1 MKIGSIRSAQKCSKC
16 GALFCKENNFRCP
29 VHDTR
34 ADRFFIYV
42 RWDNQTIRIFS
53 NEHGIILDSLAQT
66 QFLLAKINEQVQ
78 EKSFD
83 PSKFV
88 KQDLKKFFAKNLLAE
103 FLKHKLRNIAPSYRG
118 NYRRMVE
125 EATGFF
131 RSRDVRLIRKLDI
144 VNYADHLRKIQIGGK
159 TLKNYLDLLKVFL
172 NWCHKDLE
180 IIDKIPNFPE
190 AQYQLPQ
197 VRWLSQEDQIKL
209 YLLVPDEDKPII
221 AFMMLHGCRPG
232 EARAL
237 RCGDID
243 LRNQTATIKSTFSG
257 KEIREKRKGKN
268 SKSVIIPIHPECLP
282 FIQQRVKTSLPGAF
296 LFITSKRKAYSVQ
309 KLRKVWDKVRAASG
323 VEGLKLYEATRHSVA
338 SQLVSAG
345 VSLYQVQQILG
356 HSDSRM
362 TERYAHPDLESIR
375 ADLRKLSLKE
385 KVIDLC
391 TGLALEKKL

>member
-1 MKIGSIRSAQKCSKC
+1 MC
-16 GALFCKENNFRCP
+16 GGPFVEQPRKGLECP
-29 VHDTR
+29 EHKTHPH
-34 ADRFFIYV
+34 RFFIDLWWKGQQKIYSDGNDQV
-42 RWDNQTIRIFS
+42 LSSWDQAYLCLSF
-53 NEHGIILDSLAQT
+53 
-66 QFLLAKINEQVQ
+66 INKEIKQ
-78 EKSFD
+78 EIFD
-83 PSKFV
+83 PSKY
-88 KQDLKKFFAKNLLAE
+88 LKRDKSKFWTSNLLSQFWDFKFPE
-103 FLKHKLRNIAPSYRG
+103 IAPSYRN
-118 NYRRMVE
+118 NYRVMI
-125 EATGFF
+125 EAAKAFF
-131 RSRDVRLIRKLDI
+131 KNQDVREIREMELNFYKR
-144 VNYADHLRKIQIGGK
+144 HLENEGKRKK
-159 TLKNYLDLLKVFL
+159 
-172 NWCHKDLE
+172 
-180 IIDKIPNFPE
+180 
-190 AQYQLPQ
+190 LPQ

-237 RCGDID
+237 RCGDVD